1 MKVLH
6 TSTLVAVIILLLAG
20 CSDERDL
27 VRTQE
32 RVTELERRLAVQ
44 NVKMAELE
52 AKVDAYSLMMEAVKQ
67 EALRAID
74 TLPDR
79 LSSEVRT
86 DICDRSIPM
95 QSTLLKRYNIGFC
108 SAVSTGEL
116 NRLQDLELAGG
127 PELEASDFKDM
138 DNLKS
143 LRLYAPYSGA
153 DASSNDAKRPQ
164 PPLSSDLFSHIST
177 LQELELDGYSLTS
190 VLAVNYA
197 SELPNLERLTLEVRT
212 QHQGD
217 SRPMRKYTLRFNRYG
232 DVCLSEDQYESKHH
246 DGANITRIAAAFSL
260 TGTLPTC

>member
-6 TSTLVAVIILLLAG
+6 TLTLVAVIILLLAG

-143 LRLYAPYSGA
+143 LRLYAPYSSA
-153 DASSNDAKRPQ
+153 DASSNDAKRPTPSVFRPIQ
-164 PPLSSDLFSHIST
+164 PYLHATGVGIRRLFVDLRVGGQLRVRVAQLGAI
-177 LQELELDGYSLTS
+177 DPRGAYPTS
-190 VLAVNYA
+190 GRQ
-197 SELPNLERLTLEVRT
+197 P
-212 QHQGD
+212 
-217 SRPMRKYTLRFNRYG
+217 PMRKYTLRFNRYG